1 MSRYYCT
8 CKLYFSETFFCSF
21 PFPSWKDVLSL
32 APFYARPTFSR
43 SVHDPRGTTRILVPR
58 APWSYTAL
66 NSADGGM
73 TASPLITLSCSL
85 LASDARQ
92 ISRVFSQWKLWL
104 LEQLPA
110 YGVVSSPTNDAV
122 LHHLVFDQINLAS
135 SKRCC
140 VSVDGFVCF
149 LRSVVEFM
157 SLINHICLTC
167 ALSIPV
173 GSNTC
178 YECRDST
185 FALFLVELRLYF
197 ISAPYLFP
205 FLR

>member
-1 MSRYYCT
+1 
-8 CKLYFSETFFCSF
+8 
-21 PFPSWKDVLSL
+21 
-32 APFYARPTFSR
+32 
-43 SVHDPRGTTRILVPR
+43 
-58 APWSYTAL
+58 
-66 NSADGGM
+66 M
-73 TASPLITLSCSL
+73 TASPLITLSCSF

-92 ISRVFSQWKLWL
+92 ISRVFSQCKLCL
-104 LEQLPA
+104 LEKLPA
-110 YGVVSSPTNDAV
+110 CGVVSAYPTNDAV
-122 LHHLVFDQINLAS
+122 SHHLVFEQTKLAS

-157 SLINHICLTC
+157 SLINHICLTY
-167 ALSIPV
+167 ALSVPV

-185 FALFLVELRLYF
+185 FALFLVKLRLCF
-197 ISAPYLFP
+197 ISVPYLFP